1 MARGDRKTAKQRKA
15 AKKMAVI
22 LIARSLAEHFGAP
35 PTRRR
40 CHCRRGGPTRSV
52 GAASLG
58 ALAVGAVSMGAGAI
72 GALAIGKLAIKRG
85 NIGSLRVKELKV
97 GRLEVEELA
106 VLNRTAG

>member
-1 MARGDRKTAKQRKA
+1 MARGGKKTAKQRKA

-22 LIARSLAEHFGAP
+22 LIARSLAEHFGGTPA
-35 PTRRR
+35 RGR
-40 CHCRRGGPTRSV
+40 CHCRRGGPVRSV

-97 GRLEVEELA
+97 GRLEVEKLA